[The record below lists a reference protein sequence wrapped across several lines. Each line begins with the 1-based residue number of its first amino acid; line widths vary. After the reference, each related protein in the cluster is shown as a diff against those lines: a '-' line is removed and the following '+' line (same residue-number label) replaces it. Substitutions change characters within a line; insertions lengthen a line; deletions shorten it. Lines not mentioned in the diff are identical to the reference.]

1 MSKKKKSISLRSF
14 ILGFLSGVLFSG
26 ILVFLITKSSI
37 FDQTSLL
44 AMSSTSP
51 QVSINNNPE
60 ICLTNSSSKISLLDI
75 NQATSDELNSLP
87 GIGQVKAGNIIA
99 WREKYGNFKEISELI
114 YVSGISDNIFQ
125 GLCDLITVR

>member
-26 ILVFLITKSSI
+26 ILVFLITKSSL